1 MMKTPLFCVIAAAAA
16 FSASAA
22 VVSFTWSGTGTAGAY
37 SITGQFD
44 IGAASGPII
53 DSDIVY
59 GATTF
64 WSATG
69 TAAGLPFSNVQL
81 DPTSSGIEFNTTN
94 FGAGITS
101 ANLSLGDANGITLTG
116 APGFAAFDFGD
127 NNGPFNDTGGDNN
140 LALVPE
146 PEMMAAVAG
155 ALCLA
160 IGIRRARCCGW
171 MRAACSCPH

>member
-1 MMKTPLFCVIAAAAA
+1 MMKTPLFCAIAAAAA

-22 VVSFTWSGTGTAGAY
+22 VVSFTWNGTGTSGAY

-44 IGAASGPII
+44 IGAATGSIV

-59 GATTF
+59 GANTF

-69 TAAGLPFSNVQL
+69 TGTGLPFSNVL
-81 DPTSSGIEFNTTN
+81 IDNTSTGIEFNTASL
-94 FGAGITS
+94 GSGLTS
-101 ANLSLGDANGITLTG
+101 ANVSIGDANGFTLSG
-116 APGFAAFDFGD
+116 SPGGAAFDFAD
-127 NNGPFNDTGGDNN
+127 NNGSFNDIGGDNN

-155 ALCLA
+155 VGLVAFGMARRKLA
-160 IGIRRARCCGW
+160 KA
-171 MRAACSCPH
+171 